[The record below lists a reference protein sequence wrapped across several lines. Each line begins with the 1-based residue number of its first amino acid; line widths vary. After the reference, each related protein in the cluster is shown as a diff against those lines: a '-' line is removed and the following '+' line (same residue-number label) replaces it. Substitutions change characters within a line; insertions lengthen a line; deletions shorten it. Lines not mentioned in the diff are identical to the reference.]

1 MLYVHGVMAW
11 FSGGGIMFERIN
23 MLIVD
28 DVALNRTP
36 LAALFSEEYDI
47 LEAGSG
53 QEALDQL
60 GKHQVGVVLLD
71 VRMPGMDGMEVLR
84 RIKANPATAHI
95 PVIMNT
101 IRGTSTSGDST
112 VEAEAL
118 ELGASDF
125 ITKPY
130 IPAVVWRRVHNAL
143 ARTTLNRL
151 ELQQELQEVQGRL
164 TSLSSSIPG
173 GVGIFRV
180 ENGMLSVIYANDVLA
195 GYYGYDKQGLENKK
209 EPVAIDDTV
218 YAADRRIARS
228 ALSRVARRG
237 YVDTSLR
244 IVRSDGKPLWVRLCA
259 TLFKKDGDASI
270 YHCVM
275 LDISKSKSTEKA
287 LKDALRDVHYALR
300 HDSLTNIYN
309 FETFADVTAHMLRE
323 DPDGGYL
330 MVRWNIERFK
340 MVNELY
346 GTAMGDKVLMAIGR
360 ELDRTL
366 RGKGTYGRLGSD
378 TFIACFKKADF
389 DPETLLSSVEEL
401 LMDERGLNSRLTLAV
416 GVYPVTN
423 PDLPVEVMSDRA
435 NMALKTVI
443 HNYLR
448 HCGYYDAQLRDSRIQ
463 EQSIIDDMESALAN
477 GEFHIY
483 YQPICD
489 LTTGR
494 LVCAEALARWHHP
507 ERGIIAPDK
516 FIPLFEHSGFI
527 IKLDHYVWEGVARDM
542 RRWQDSGHD
551 PLPISI
557 NVSRMDFYDAH
568 LVDHLVDLVERYDI
582 DRKLLRIEVTESAY
596 MDNPSALLAAISSLK
611 ECGFT
616 LLMDDFGS
624 GYSSFNALKDIPVD
638 VIKVDLGFMGDFEKS
653 RRAGNIVASI
663 INMARWLDMRVVAEG
678 VETKAQC
685 GFLRGT
691 GCDYGQGFLFSRPV
705 PGEDFWNVD
714 RMRQLNA
721 DTAKLV
727 LPEG

>member
-1 MLYVHGVMAW
+1 M
-11 FSGGGIMFERIN
+11 
-23 MLIVD
+23 
-28 DVALNRTP
+28 
-36 LAALFSEEYDI
+36 
-47 LEAGSG
+47 
-53 QEALDQL
+53 
-60 GKHQVGVVLLD
+60 
-71 VRMPGMDGMEVLR
+71 
-84 RIKANPATAHI
+84 
-95 PVIMNT
+95 
-101 IRGTSTSGDST
+101 
-112 VEAEAL
+112 
-118 ELGASDF
+118 
-125 ITKPY
+125 
-130 IPAVVWRRVHNAL
+130 
-143 ARTTLNRL
+143 
-151 ELQQELQEVQGRL
+151 
-164 TSLSSSIPG
+164 
-173 GVGIFRV
+173 GIFRV
-180 ENGMLSVIYANDVLA
+180 ENGMLSVVYVNEVLA
-195 GYYGYDKQGLENKK
+195 GYYGYDKQELESRKGLID
-209 EPVAIDDTV
+209 VDDTV
-218 YAADRRIARS
+218 YADDRRIARS
-228 ALSRVARRG
+228 ALSRVAKRG

-244 IVRSDGKPLWVRLCA
+244 IVRPDGQPLWVRLCA
-259 TLFKKDGDASI
+259 KLFKKDGDACI

-275 LDISKSKSTEKA
+275 LDISKSKATEKA
-287 LKDALRDVHYALR
+287 IKNALRDVHYALR

-309 FETFADVTAHMLRE
+309 FETFADVTAHMLHE
-323 DPDGGYL
+323 DPNGSYV

-346 GTAMGDKVLMAIGR
+346 GTSMGDRVLVTIGR
-360 ELDRTL
+360 ELDHRL

-378 TFIACFKKADF
+378 AFIACFRKDDF
-389 DPETLLSSVEEL
+389 DPETLLASVEGL

-435 NMALKTVI
+435 NMALKTVLY
-443 HNYLR
+443 NYLH

-463 EQSIIDDMESALAN
+463 EQAIIDDMESALAN

-494 LVCAEALARWHHP
+494 LACAEALARWHHP

-542 RRWQDSGHD
+542 RRWQDSGHE

-705 PGEDFWNVD
+705 PGEDFWDVD

-727 LPEG
+727 LPEGKRRHCICRHAVAPLVLGGAMPPEPRCHFGTRKSRFHQASHRLCSGLVCQS